1 MEQRWNPWAELRRRP
16 WVTLEFADLDGVRG
30 LWIPR
35 WPAGTLIVLDWRL
48 TRRERRCTLAHELV
62 HDERG
67 IAYTA
72 DHPDGLVDVEE
83 RAVWAE
89 TVRRLV
95 PPAQLVTLV
104 DVADGEP
111 VEVHHVEELFDV
123 DRNVA
128 ERACRSLLLAE

>member
-1 MEQRWNPWAELRRRP
+1 MR
-16 WVTLEFADLDGVRG
+16 LEWADLHGRRG
-30 LWIPR
+30 EWIPLV
-35 WPAGTLIVLDWRL
+35 PSGSLIVLDWRL

-72 DHPDGLVDVEE
+72 EHPDGLVDIEE
-83 RAVWAE
+83 RSVWAE

-95 PPAQLVTLV
+95 PPGQLAALIAA
-104 DVADGEP
+104 ADGEP

-128 ERACRSLLLAE
+128 ERACRALLVSE